1 MKWCILAIGGVAGTF
16 SRYALA
22 GVVYRVMGARFPY
35 GTLVV
40 NMLGCFLIGVL
51 DVLAQEK
58 FILGTQERLLWMVG
72 FCGAFTTFST
82 FILETGNLIKGGETL
97 VAFANVMASVA
108 LGFFVYRV
116 GIVVGRII

>member
-1 MKWCILAIGGVAGTF
+1 MKWCMLAIGGVAGTF
-16 SRYALA
+16 SRYALTGA
-22 GVVYRVMGARFPY
+22 VHRAMGVRFPY

-58 FILGTQERLLWMVG
+58 FVLGAHERLLWMVG

-82 FILETGNLIKGGETL
+82 FILETGNLVKGGETL
-97 VAFANVMASVA
+97 AAFANVMASVA
-108 LGFFVYRV
+108 LGFFVYRL
-116 GIVVGRII
+116 GIVIGRII

>member
-1 MKWCILAIGGVAGTF
+1 MKWLILGVGGMAGTF

-22 GVVYRVMGARFPY
+22 SAVYRVMGARFPY
-35 GTLVV
+35 GTLLV

-58 FILGTQERLLWMVG
+58 FVLGPQGRLLLMVG

-82 FILETGNLIKGGETL
+82 FILETGNLVKGGETIS
-97 VAFANVMASVA
+97 AFANVMASVA
-108 LGFFVYRV
+108 LGFLVYRI
-116 GIVVGRII
+116 GMLLGKIF